1 MLVSIRLGTPTLIP
15 VSLPLYNMLVMN
27 TTDLGH
33 DEKNHAEKDE
43 MSMRRY
49 AMTDKTMPPSSHKTI
64 QEVFEAL
71 EVELHV
77 SLHSSQSI
85 IGPARERHCPGETV
99 LPRTWSHPFV
109 SSAAVSQ
116 TCGPQR

>member
-1 MLVSIRLGTPTLIP
+1 MMVSIRLGTPTLIP
-15 VSLPLYNMLVMN
+15 VSLLLYNMLVMT

-33 DEKNHAEKDE
+33 YEKNHAEEE

-49 AMTDKTMPPSSHKTI
+49 AMTDKTMPPRSHKTI
-64 QEVFEAL
+64 QELFEAL
-71 EVELHV
+71 EVGLHV

-99 LPRTWSHPFV
+99 LPRTWSHPFA